1 MAGDSRPVLSD
12 AARALA
18 ARCEHKV
25 NEIARSMTTGAFAD
39 LPGYAELPADMKDGE
54 LAATARHGLRLFLR
68 RVVHGGPAERAER
81 AGRGDFD
88 RFRERAAQR
97 AEEGLPL
104 HLVLRSHLRGTTVLW
119 RALREVTRPGEEA
132 ALAELADVLIGIQ
145 EGIVG
150 AVSETYLDEQS
161 TLAAERREERRSL
174 VRALLDGSLPP
185 GRFPAARLGLADGAL
200 VLALG
205 FPAEDVPGRPPEVAH
220 RRSRRAQAALDRA
233 FGTEVAALLDDTG
246 GHAVVPGAL
255 VPVGDEG
262 LLSLLRRACSADVR
276 LAAVQAAGPED
287 IPGAARTAS
296 EVLRVARAGGL
307 PPGLHRLDDVL
318 LEYHLSRRDESSERI
333 AALLDPIAGRQDLVE
348 TLRTYLGSR
357 QERRSTARQL
367 GLHPNTVD
375 NRLARIAELTGL
387 DLAAPH
393 GIALALA
400 ALLLRDAAG

>member
-1 MAGDSRPVLSD
+1 MAADTLPVLSD

-25 NEIARSMTTGAFAD
+25 NEIARTMTTRAFTD
-39 LPGYAELPADMKDGE
+39 LPGYAELPADVKEGE

-68 RVVHGGPAERAER
+68 RVVHGTPAERPER
-81 AGRGDFD
+81 SDFD

-104 HLVLRSHLRGTTVLW
+104 HLVLRSHLRGTAVLW
-119 RALREVTRPGEEA
+119 RALREVARPGEEA

-161 TLAAERREERRSL
+161 TLAAERREERRAL
-174 VRALLDGSLPP
+174 VRALLEGSLPP
-185 GRFPAARLGLADGAL
+185 ERLPAGRLGLADGAL
-200 VLALG
+200 VLALH
-205 FPAEDVPGRPPEVAH
+205 FPPEDAAGRPSTAVH
-220 RRSRRAQAALDRA
+220 RRPRRAQAALDRA
-233 FGTEVAALLDDTG
+233 FGAEVPALLDDTG
-246 GHAVVPGAL
+246 GHAVVPGHR
-255 VPVGDEG
+255 VPPGGDDG
-262 LLSLLRRACSADVR
+262 LLASLRRACSPDVR
-276 LAAVQAAGPED
+276 LAVVTAAAPGD

-318 LEYHLSRRDESSERI
+318 LEYHLSRRDESSARI
-333 AALLDPIAGRQDLVE
+333 AALLDPIADRHDLVE

-375 NRLARIAELTGL
+375 NRLARICELTGL

-393 GIALALA
+393 GTALALA
-400 ALLLRDAAG
+400 ALLLRDGAG

>member
-1 MAGDSRPVLSD
+1 MAVDSLPVLSD

-18 ARCEHKV
+18 ARCEHRV
-25 NEIARSMTTGAFAD
+25 NEIARSTTTRAFAD
-39 LPGYAELPADMKDGE
+39 LPGYAELPADVKDGE

-68 RVVHGGPAERAER
+68 RVVHGTPAERPE
-81 AGRGDFD
+81 RGDFD

-104 HLVLRSHLRGTTVLW
+104 HLVLRGHLRGTAVLW
-119 RALREVTRPGEEA
+119 RALREVARPGEEA

-161 TLAAERREERRSL
+161 TLAAERREERRAL

-185 GRFPAARLGLADGAL
+185 ERFPAGRLGLAGGAL
-200 VLALG
+200 VLALH
-205 FPAEDVPGRPPEVAH
+205 FPPEDAAGRPPAAAH
-220 RRSRRAQAALDRA
+220 RRPRRAQAALDRA
-233 FGTEVAALLDDTG
+233 FGTEVPALLDDTG
-246 GHAVVPGAL
+246 GHAVVPGHPVLPGGDDAL
-255 VPVGDEG
+255 LAP
-262 LLSLLRRACSADVR
+262 LRRACSADVR
-276 LAAVQAAGPED
+276 LAAVTAARPED
-287 IPGAARTAS
+287 IPGAARTAT

-318 LEYHLSRRDESSERI
+318 LEYHLSRRDESSDRI

-375 NRLARIAELTGL
+375 NRLARICELTGL

-393 GIALALA
+393 GTALALA

>member
-1 MAGDSRPVLSD
+1 MAVDSLPVLSD

-18 ARCEHKV
+18 ARCEHRV
-25 NEIARSMTTGAFAD
+25 HEIARSMTTRAFAD
-39 LPGYAELPADMKDGE
+39 LPGYAELPSDVKDGE

-68 RVVHGGPAERAER
+68 RVVHGTPAERPE
-81 AGRGDFD
+81 RGDFD

-104 HLVLRSHLRGTTVLW
+104 HLVLRGHLRGTAVLW
-119 RALREVTRPGEEA
+119 RALREVARPGEEA

-161 TLAAERREERRSL
+161 TLAAERREERRAL

-185 GRFPAARLGLADGAL
+185 ERFPAGRLGLAGGAL
-200 VLALG
+200 VLALH
-205 FPAEDVPGRPPEVAH
+205 FPPEDAAGRPPAAAH
-220 RRSRRAQAALDRA
+220 RRPRRAQAALDRA
-233 FGTEVAALLDDTG
+233 FGTEVPALLDDTG
-246 GHAVVPGAL
+246 GHAVVPGHPVLPGGDDAL
-255 VPVGDEG
+255 LAP
-262 LLSLLRRACSADVR
+262 LRRACSADVR
-276 LAAVQAAGPED
+276 LAAVTAAGPED
-287 IPGAARTAS
+287 IPGAARTAT

-318 LEYHLSRRDESSERI
+318 LEYHLSRRDESSDRI

-375 NRLARIAELTGL
+375 NRLARICELTGL

-393 GIALALA
+393 GTALALA

>member
-1 MAGDSRPVLSD
+1 MAADTLPLLSD

-25 NEIARSMTTGAFAD
+25 NEIARSMTTSAFTD
-39 LPGYAELPADMKDGE
+39 LPGYAELPADAKEGE

-68 RVVHGGPAERAER
+68 RVVHGTPAERPE
-81 AGRGDFD
+81 RGDFD

-104 HLVLRSHLRGTTVLW
+104 HLVLRSHLRGTAVLW
-119 RALREVTRPGEEA
+119 RALREVARPGEEA

-185 GRFPAARLGLADGAL
+185 ERFPAGRLGLVDGAL
-200 VLALG
+200 VLALH
-205 FPAEDVPGRPPEVAH
+205 FPPEDAAGRPAAAAY
-220 RRSRRAQAALDRA
+220 RRPRRAQAALDRA
-233 FGTEVAALLDDTG
+233 FGTEVPALLDDSG
-246 GHAVVPGAL
+246 GHAVVPAHRVPPGGDDAL
-255 VPVGDEG
+255 LAP
-262 LLSLLRRACSADVR
+262 LRRACSPDVR
-276 LAAVQAAGPED
+276 LAAVTAAGPGD

-307 PPGLHRLDDVL
+307 PPGVHRLDDVL

-333 AALLDPIAGRQDLVE
+333 AALLDPIADRQDLVE

-375 NRLARIAELTGL
+375 NRLARISELTGL

-393 GIALALA
+393 GTALALA

>member
-1 MAGDSRPVLSD
+1 MAADTLPVLSD

-25 NEIARSMTTGAFAD
+25 NEIARTMTTRAFTD
-39 LPGYAELPADMKDGE
+39 LPGYAELPADVKEGE

-68 RVVHGGPAERAER
+68 RVVHGTPAERPE
-81 AGRGDFD
+81 RGDFE

-104 HLVLRSHLRGTTVLW
+104 HLVLRSHLRGTAVLW
-119 RALREVTRPGEEA
+119 RALREVARPGEEA

-145 EGIVG
+145 EDIVG

-161 TLAAERREERRSL
+161 TLAAEHREERRAL

-185 GRFPAARLGLADGAL
+185 DRLPAGRLSLADGAL
-200 VLALG
+200 VLALH
-205 FPAEDVPGRPPEVAH
+205 FPPEGAAGRPLVAAH
-220 RRSRRAQAALDRA
+220 RRPRRAQAALDRA
-233 FGTEVAALLDDTG
+233 FGTEVPALLDDTG
-246 GHAVVPGAL
+246 GHAVVPGHRL
-255 VPVGDEG
+255 PPGGDDG
-262 LLSLLRRACSADVR
+262 LLAPLRRACSPDVR
-276 LAAVQAAGPED
+276 LAVVSAAAPRD

-318 LEYHLSRRDESSERI
+318 LEYHLSRRDASSERI
-333 AALLDPIAGRQDLVE
+333 AALLDPIADRQDLVE

-375 NRLARIAELTGL
+375 NRLARICELTGL

-393 GIALALA
+393 GTALALA
-400 ALLLRDAAG
+400 ALLLRDGTG

>member
-1 MAGDSRPVLSD
+1 MAADSLPVLSD

-18 ARCEHKV
+18 ARCEPRV
-25 NEIARSMTTGAFAD
+25 NEIARSMTTSAFAD
-39 LPGYAELPADMKDGE
+39 LPGYAELPADTKDGE

-68 RVVHGGPAERAER
+68 RVVHGGPAERPD
-81 AGRGDFD
+81 RGDFD

-104 HLVLRSHLRGTTVLW
+104 PLVLRSHLRGTAVLW

-174 VRALLDGSLPP
+174 VRALLDGSLPAE
-185 GRFPAARLGLADGAL
+185 RFPAARLGLADGAL
-200 VLALG
+200 VLALHI
-205 FPAEDVPGRPPEVAH
+205 PSEDAPGRPAALAH
-220 RRSRRAQAALDRA
+220 RRPRRAQAALDRA
-233 FGTEVAALLDDTG
+233 FGTDVPALLDDTG
-246 GHAVVPGAL
+246 GHAVVPGRPGP
-255 VPVGDEG
+255 PVDDDG
-262 LLSLLRRACSADVR
+262 LLALLRRACSADVR
-276 LAAVQAAGPED
+276 LAAVAATGPGD

-296 EVLRVARAGGL
+296 EVLRVARACGL

-333 AALLDPIAGRQDLVE
+333 AALLDPIAGRSDLVE

-375 NRLARIAELTGL
+375 NRLARITELTGL

-393 GIALALA
+393 GTALALA
-400 ALLLRDAAG
+400 ALLLRDAAR

>member
-1 MAGDSRPVLSD
+1 MAVDSLPVLSD

-18 ARCEHKV
+18 ARCEHRV
-25 NEIARSMTTGAFAD
+25 NEIARSMTTRAFAD
-39 LPGYAELPADMKDGE
+39 LPGYAELPADVKDGE
-54 LAATARHGLRLFLR
+54 LAATARHGLRIFLR
-68 RVVHGGPAERAER
+68 RVVHGTPAERPE
-81 AGRGDFD
+81 RGDFD

-104 HLVLRSHLRGTTVLW
+104 HLVLRGHLRGTAVLW
-119 RALREVTRPGEEA
+119 RALREAARPGEEA

-161 TLAAERREERRSL
+161 TLAAERREERRAL

-185 GRFPAARLGLADGAL
+185 ERFPAGRLGLAGGAL
-200 VLALG
+200 VLALH
-205 FPAEDVPGRPPEVAH
+205 FPPEDAAGRPPAAAH

-233 FGTEVAALLDDTG
+233 FGTEVPALLDDTG
-246 GHAVVPGAL
+246 GHAVVPGRPVLPGGDDAL
-255 VPVGDEG
+255 LAP
-262 LLSLLRRACSADVR
+262 LRRACSPDVR
-276 LAAVQAAGPED
+276 LAAVTAAGPAD
-287 IPGAARTAS
+287 IPGAARTAT

-318 LEYHLSRRDESSERI
+318 LEYHLSRRDESSDRI

-375 NRLARIAELTGL
+375 NRLARICELTGL

-393 GIALALA
+393 GTALALA